1 MVEIAKKVGMGF
13 GTQPPARG
21 MSKGKQIAQAQAA
34 AKMAPITVPQPPWEA
49 ADEAELVD
57 INVIADPRLG

>member
-1 MVEIAKKVGMGF
+1 MVEIAKQVGMGF

-34 AKMAPITVPQPPWEA
+34 AKMAPITVPQPPWDD
-49 ADEAELVD
+49 ADETGLVD
-57 INVIADPRLG
+57 ISQHQGEAT